1 MAPPVNEGQ
10 ILAGKYRI
18 ERVIGEGGMGVVVAA
33 THMQLQERVALKFL
47 LLEVSQESERATRFL
62 REAQAAVKIKSEHV
76 ARVTDV
82 GTLETGAPYMV
93 MEYLDGRDL
102 AAELERG
109 GPMDVADA
117 VTFVLQ
123 ACEAIAEA
131 HRGGIIHRD
140 LKPANLFLTRRT
152 NGSPCVKVLDFGISK
167 IVGDA
172 QSMTKTSATM
182 GSPAYM
188 SPEQLRASRNVDA
201 HTDIW
206 SLGVIL
212 FELLTAELPFQ
223 GNTVPELCA
232 EILTAAPGSVRRYRP
247 DVHETLEAVVMKC
260 LRKDPSDR
268 FADIAELTAAL
279 APFASEGAASS
290 RASVTPDRASQGRS
304 SLVGAARGDEL
315 DATMLAPA
323 PRRTPLVFA
332 GVGAARHPAP
342 PPPRGGGRR
351 APPPPPPPPRAAPA
365 APADAPR
372 LRGRRGGAPRGRRDR
387 VLRGPRAAAR
397 TGRGRERGRLE
408 PARPPSRLGH
418 CDHGARGFAG
428 DRPGRLPGGLDG
440 AGSACSPVHGL
451 VDRGRRAGA

>member
-332 GVGAARHPAP
+332 GVAAALLAAAATAFFVV
-342 PPPRGGGRR
+342 RG
-351 APPPPPPPPRAAPA
+351 PQPAPA
-365 APADAPR
+365 ADGSAAVSSPLVPPAASATATTAPAASPAIDPVVS
-372 LRGRRGGAPRGRRDR
+372 LEGSTEPVQPAPLSTGSST
-387 VLRGPRAAAR
+387 AAA
-397 TGRGRERGRLE
+397 G
-408 PARPPSRLGH
+408 PARSGR
-418 CDHGARGFAG
+418 ARTPATAAPTTAPVATGTNRADYG
-428 DRPGRLPGGLDG
+428 GRK
-440 AGSACSPVHGL
+440 
-451 VDRGRRAGA
+451 